1 MRFSQFILNES
12 KNNIVV
18 FYGGRFQPMHK
29 GHFELYNSL
38 VKKFGKDNVY
48 ISTKLSKDA
57 EKQHAKGDFSK
68 DPLTFDEKVQ
78 VITKMFNVKKDH
90 IINMDPYRPDLEKIG
105 RDPKNTTVVLA
116 FSEKDAGRLI
126 PGKVMQP
133 YPKDETNLEP
143 LHFGT
148 ENDPKSRMYYV
159 TMPVNF
165 AGMSASDFRA
175 VIIKDGMG
183 DETKKAFKQFFGEDA
198 SKHLPILKLL
208 VKKLH
213 KNVREGLSVPFTVV
227 TNRVWPDPKRGRMH
241 SCIDSITVDSN
252 KPKVK
257 VPKHKKGKKLF
268 NESMGKF
275 VGTGKYKDQLCYILQ
290 KDTHNQLSIQFLDGH
305 QLHGVNPTE
314 VVILNPNTHE
324 NTRKLITP

>member
-1 MRFSQFILNES
+1 MKFKQFLAEEAK
-12 KNNIVV
+12 KNLVV

-38 VKKFGKDNVY
+38 IKKFGKDNVY

-57 EKQHAKGDFSK
+57 EKQHSKGDFSK
-68 DPLTFDEKVQ
+68 DPLTFEEKVK
-78 VITKMFNVKKDH
+78 VITKMFDIKKDH
-90 IINMDPYRPDLEKIG
+90 IVNMDPYRPDLEKIG
-105 RDPKNTTVVLA
+105 RDPKSTSVVLA

-133 YPKDETNLEP
+133 YPKDDKNLEP
-143 LHFGT
+143 LMSGT
-148 ENDPKSRMYYV
+148 EEESKSRMYYV

-165 AGMSASDFRA
+165 SGMSASDFRA
-175 VIIKDGMG
+175 ILIKNGDGP
-183 DETKKAFKQFFGEDA
+183 ESKKAFKQFFGKDVDT
-198 SKHLPILKLL
+198 SVLKLL
-208 VKKLH
+208 VGKLH
-213 KNVREGLSVPFTVV
+213 VKEGLQVPFTVM

-241 SCIDSITVDSN
+241 SGMDTITVDSN

-268 NESMGKF
+268 NESMAKF
-275 VGTGKYKDQLCYILQ
+275 NGQGKYKGQVCYVLD
-290 KDTHNQLSIQFLDGH
+290 KDTHNQLTIQFLDGH

-314 VVILNPNTHE
+314 VTILKPHSHE
-324 NTRKLITP
+324 NTSNLITP